1 MSQAPDPPALISKLA
16 AEGKTP
22 ICDQTMSLFVTIYG
36 AETGNCALHFMST
49 GGIFIGG
56 SIAAKIVAKMKDPAF
71 MRSFLDKGRME
82 AVLKDM
88 PVRIVLNDD
97 CGIIGAA
104 RYTLVQK
111 AFRTVSRATEAAL

>member
-1 MSQAPDPPALISKLA
+1 KLKTELLAYHQRKHGRVSCDRSLSGTGIKNIYDYLRNNKKVDEPQNLREQMSQAPDPPALISKLA

-56 SIAAKIVAKMKDPAF
+56 SIAAKNINKMKDPAF
-71 MRSFLDKGRME
+71 M
-82 AVLKDM
+82 
-88 PVRIVLNDD
+88 
-97 CGIIGAA
+97 
-104 RYTLVQK
+104 
-111 AFRTVSRATEAAL
+111 